1 MKSIKPKYIA
11 LVDDGTTVPIS
22 RRRTNV
28 AVEFFFARLAE
39 EAEGGS

>member
-22 RRRTNV
+22 RSRKHETT
-28 AVEFFFARLAE
+28 EFFFARLVE
-39 EAEGGS
+39 ESEGGR